1 MIFKATALVGSAPS
15 VVFLHPEKALPGSSA
30 QPVCFHGEGRL
41 SGTPS
46 PAGRSGPGGGSSRK
60 PPGLPEVKEAAPV
73 VDSGLLNG
81 DSQLKKRHFEFW
93 KTRLKPNLSG
103 NRSKGQRKK
112 NPCSQSHSLLPARVP
127 MATVQH
133 LVLKATKQP
142 RVELK

>member
-1 MIFKATALVGSAPS
+1 MTPCQRHFYNELGGLEPAHTLIFKATALVGSAPS

-81 DSQLKKRHFEFW
+81 DSQLYKLAVI
-93 KTRLKPNLSG
+93 TVSQG
-103 NRSKGQRKK
+103 S
-112 NPCSQSHSLLPARVP
+112 CSQLLNCIPITWRA
-127 MATVQH
+127 A
-133 LVLKATKQP
+133 
-142 RVELK
+142 